1 MFMKKLLLQ
10 NFRIVWCLVFII
22 ISPDLFSQQWT
33 KIPGTS
39 LYINGI
45 FLSPQNP
52 QLIVV
57 SSDDIPTDF
66 SEQDIKFPYFGVGQ
80 NGFRIS
86 TDGGN
91 SFSELILSGYSV
103 YNLHQ
108 SADNIDHWFASIRK
122 STRGG
127 VISSSDGGKTW
138 DTNNLKC
145 SGNFQITKIVS
156 KNNNSGK
163 LELYASAV
171 NTDEG
176 FRYSSN
182 NFDEC
187 FTNEDLDIQSLD
199 IAISPLDENL
209 MFIAGD
215 GFHNSG
221 VYRTYDNGKTWLKD
235 SAGLENKRVLCVLPS
250 AFNKAWVLC
259 GVDSIDLNKYRYGK
273 GIYLSQDTGKSWEPV
288 GAFGSTVFALAQ
300 HPLYPKF
307 IAAACDRDGV
317 YLSGSFGWSWEKFSE
332 GLPKDSSVR
341 HVAIPAVDSTKEG
354 IIVYAGV
361 FGEGLY
367 KSVRIK
373 TDIETTYNLH
383 SNIIISPN
391 PATDYIEI
399 NSSSLREQNN
409 LYSPSLR
416 GQTTIHS
423 PSLRGSGGVIKIYN
437 TLGECVLTTP
447 SLRDTPS
454 EKGNV
459 RIDISQLTPGVYFVR
474 IGDWVGRFVKM

>member
-1 MFMKKLLLQ
+1 MKKLLSQ
-10 NFRIVWCLVFII
+10 KFSIIWFLVFI
-22 ISPDLFSQQWT
+22 SLVPDLFSQQWT

-39 LYINGI
+39 FYLNGI
-45 FLSPQNP
+45 FLSSQNP
-52 QLIVV
+52 QLLMV
-57 SSDDIPTDF
+57 SSDDLPTDF
-66 SEQDIKFPYFGVGQ
+66 SEQNIGFPYFGVGQ

-91 SFSELILSGYSV
+91 TFSDPILNGYSV

-108 SADNIDHWFASIRK
+108 ATDNSNHWFASVRRF
-122 STRGG
+122 TRGG
-127 VISSSDGGKTW
+127 VLSSTDGGKTW
-138 DTNNLKC
+138 DTDNIKC
-145 SGNFQITKIVS
+145 SGNFQITKIIS
-156 KNNNSGK
+156 KKNNSNE

-176 FRYSSN
+176 FKYSFN

-199 IAISPLDENL
+199 IAISPLDKNL

-250 AFNKAWVLC
+250 AFNKAWVIC
-259 GVDSIDLNKYRYGK
+259 GVDSIDLNKFRYGK
-273 GIYLSQDTGKSWEPV
+273 GIYLSQDTGKSWKRV
-288 GAFGSTVFALAQ
+288 GAFGSTVFSLAQ

-317 YLSGSFGWSWEKFSE
+317 YLSGSFGWSWERFSE

-341 HVAIPAVDSTKEG
+341 QVAIPAIDSTKEG

-367 KSVRIK
+367 KSIRIK
-373 TDIETTYNLH
+373 TSVETNENLNI
-383 SNIIISPN
+383 SIIISPN
-391 PATDYIEI
+391 PAGEYIEI
-399 NSSSLREQNN
+399 TGLNKGLQPLVSEQE
-409 LYSPSLR
+409 
-416 GQTTIHS
+416 
-423 PSLRGSGGVIKIYN
+423 IKIFN
-437 TLGECVLTTP
+437 LLGECVLSVAQTFP
-447 SLRDTPS
+447 SVDSGQTGMSDLL
-454 EKGNV
+454 
-459 RIDISQLTPGVYFVR
+459 RIDVSGLPAGVYFVR
-474 IGDWVGRFVKM
+474 LGDWVGRFLKI

>member
-1 MFMKKLLLQ
+1 MKKLSLQ
-10 NFRIVWCLVFII
+10 KFSIIWLLVFITPV
-22 ISPDLFSQQWT
+22 PDLFSQQWT
-33 KIPGTS
+33 KIQGTS
-39 LYINGI
+39 LYLNGI

-52 QLIVV
+52 QLLMV
-57 SSDDIPTDF
+57 SSDDLPTDF
-66 SEQDIKFPYFGVGQ
+66 SEQNIGFPYFGVGQ
-80 NGFRIS
+80 NGFKIS

-91 SFSELILSGYSV
+91 SFSDPILQGYSV

-108 SADNIDHWFASIRK
+108 AADNTNHWFASVRRF
-122 STRGG
+122 TRGG
-127 VISSSDGGKTW
+127 VLSSSDGGKTW
-138 DTNNLKC
+138 DTDKLKC
-145 SGNFQITKIVS
+145 SGNFQITKIIS
-156 KNNNSGK
+156 KKNNSNE

-176 FRYSSN
+176 FKYSFN

-199 IAISPLDENL
+199 IAISPLDANL

-259 GVDSIDLNKYRYGK
+259 GVDSIDLNKFRYGK
-273 GIYLSQDTGKSWEPV
+273 GIYLSQDTGKSWKRV

-300 HPLYPKF
+300 HPFYPKF

-317 YLSGSFGWSWEKFSE
+317 YLSGSFGWSWERFSE

-341 HVAIPAVDSTKEG
+341 QVAIPAIDSTKEG

-367 KSVRIK
+367 KSIRIK
-373 TDIETTYNLH
+373 TSVETPANQN
-383 SNIIISPN
+383 SKINISPN
-391 PATDYIEI
+391 PAEEYIEI
-399 NSSSLREQNN
+399 RIPSRE
-409 LYSPSLR
+409 
-416 GQTTIHS
+416 GA
-423 PSLRGSGGVIKIYN
+423 GGVEIKIYN
-437 TLGECVLTTP
+437 LPGECVLSVTDAGGTHPLIP
-447 SLRDTPS
+447 SQ
-454 EKGNV
+454 EGNI
-459 RIDISQLTPGVYFVR
+459 RIDVSGLPPGIYFVR
-474 IGDWVGRFVKM
+474 VGDWVGRFVKI